1 MDSCAITSHWE
12 HYPKARAVVFHS
24 RDIDQNS
31 LKSFPF
37 VRRQDVP
44 YIMMASESPY
54 YAHMAEYKNY
64 FNWTMTYRK
73 DSDVFG
79 PYGGLV
85 KNNQTATINY
95 TSIWKSKTKDVLW
108 LVSNNIH
115 VNNRRKEVV
124 DKLKELG
131 MNIDLYGQVYHNEPA
146 NCPRYGAMEE
156 CEEKL
161 QKPYKF
167 TIAFEN
173 SNCKDYVTEKFW
185 NKAGRYQMVPIV
197 MERKIYRD
205 LGIPDEIYVSIDDF
219 PSLKEFVEYINR
231 TAADEE
237 KYMKFHRWREEFR
250 IVSANEHEF
259 GFCQLCQKLIDAKD
273 KPTPRKSYENLAT
286 WHSQLNCDNSFANKY
301 L

>member
-1 MDSCAITSHWE
+1 MKKISIRTAFHWTCFIGLSVFVAITFYTVQRDYLEMARMENISGKIIIFAATGFFDVPITSSALRKCSGSLKDSCAITSHWE

-31 LKSFPF
+31 LLTFPF
-37 VRRQDVP
+37 VRRSEIP
-44 YIMMASESPY
+44 YVMMASESPY
-54 YAHMAEYKNY
+54 YAQMAEYKNY

-85 KNNQTATINY
+85 KNNQTATVNY
-95 TSIWKSKTKDVLW
+95 TSIWESKTKDVLW

-124 DKLKELG
+124 DKLKQLG
-131 MNIDLYGQVYHNEPA
+131 MNIDLYGQVYNNEPA
-146 NCPRYGAMEE
+146 DCPRYGAMEE

-205 LGIPDEIYVSIDDF
+205 LGVR
-219 PSLKEFVEYINR
+219 V
-231 TAADEE
+231 
-237 KYMKFHRWREEFR
+237 
-250 IVSANEHEF
+250 
-259 GFCQLCQKLIDAKD
+259 
-273 KPTPRKSYENLAT
+273 
-286 WHSQLNCDNSFANKY
+286 
-301 L
+301 